1 MTVHWASLS
10 GSTCSS
16 YLQAVNGHFEDLLLD
31 MKAEVGD
38 YGQSSVKRRFLYSA
52 CFTSLVDK

>member
-16 YLQAVNGHFEDLLLD
+16 YVQVINGQFENLLLD

-38 YGQSSVKRRFLYSA
+38 YGQSSVKRRSWYSP
-52 CFTSLVDK
+52 CFSFFADK

>member
-16 YLQAVNGHFEDLLLD
+16 YVQVINGQFENLLLD

-38 YGQSSVKRRFLYSA
+38 DGQSRSRYSP
-52 CFTSLVDK
+52 CFSFFADK

>member
-16 YLQAVNGHFEDLLLD
+16 YVQVINGQFENLLLD

-38 YGQSSVKRRFLYSA
+38 GQSSVKRKSWYSP
-52 CFTSLVDK
+52 CFSFFADK

>member
-16 YLQAVNGHFEDLLLD
+16 YLQIINGQFENLLLD
-31 MKAEVGD
+31 LKAEVGD
-38 YGQSSVKRRFLYSA
+38 HGQSSMKRRFQYSP
-52 CFTSLVDK
+52 CFASFADE